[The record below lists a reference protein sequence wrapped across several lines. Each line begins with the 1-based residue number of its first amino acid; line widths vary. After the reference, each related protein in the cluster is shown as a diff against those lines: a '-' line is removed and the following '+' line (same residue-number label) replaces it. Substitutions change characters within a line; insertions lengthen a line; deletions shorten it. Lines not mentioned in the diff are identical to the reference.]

1 MIHPQ
6 VVSLLFGPFEVR
18 DHLIHGHWIHIGM
31 PAFDQLELTQLQRA
45 VSVLS
50 AGGAKVVLFTSPY
63 YDQGERL
70 DGSPWPE
77 DDPSRGEPAQHA
89 DPRGRRGSPGHGQ
102 DHRLRSVPLT
112 RWPLSVGDPRCDRPH
127 LRRCAP
133 HTGRGGYDGTVRLP
147 PHRPDRSTGTGVRCG
162 ADRYR
167 IPHLAD
173 AGEGLGDRA
182 TTCPPRPVPLGGQA
196 TSTRHAALSPKCLLE
211 T

>member
-77 DDPSRGEPAQHA
+77 DDPSRVNRLNTLIREVAA
-89 DPRGRRGSPGHGQ
+89 DHPDTVRIIDFGRYLSPGGHFA
-102 DHRLRSVPLT
+102 SVI
-112 RWPLSVGDPRCDRPH
+112 
-127 LRRCAP
+127 
-133 HTGRGGYDGTVRLP
+133 RGVTVRTSGDVHLTP
-147 PHRPDRSTGTGVRCG
+147 AG
-162 ADRYR
+162 ADMTAPFVFPR
-167 IPHLAD
+167 IVQIA
-173 AGEGLGDRA
+173 
-182 TTCPPRPVPLGGQA
+182 RPGPG
-196 TSTRHAALSPKCLLE
+196 
-211 T
+211 